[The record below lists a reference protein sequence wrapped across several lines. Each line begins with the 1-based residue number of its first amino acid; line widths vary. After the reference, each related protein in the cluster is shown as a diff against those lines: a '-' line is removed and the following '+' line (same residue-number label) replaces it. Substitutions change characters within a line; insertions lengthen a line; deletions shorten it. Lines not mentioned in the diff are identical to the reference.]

1 MPSFPIFS
9 RPILNA
15 ASKLMVSS
23 GWGAD
28 RSYRGGVHNGLDAP
42 AKVGTPVRAAA
53 GGTVVDVADW
63 GSNGGKAV
71 VIEHLP
77 GLKTRYLHLD
87 RQLVKRGQSVGRD
100 QLIGYSG
107 ATGIAA
113 SAAHLHFDIRGTQ
126 PWVDEYTRRFGR
138 PNPWPGEITSGGY
151 GIPGEPFFP
160 VDIWMPGVLA
170 NAKSRGVPIGTAL
183 GVGGIVVGLSLVVFG
198 VYWLLARRK

>member
-1 MPSFPIFS
+1 MSSFPIFS

-15 ASKLMVSS
+15 AGKLMVTS

-42 AKVGTPVRAAA
+42 AKIGTPVRAAA
-53 GGTVVDVADW
+53 GGKVVTATDW
-63 GSNGGKAV
+63 GANGGKAI

-87 RQLVKRGQSVGRD
+87 RFVVKVGDSVSRE

-138 PNPWPGEITSGGY
+138 PTPWPGEVTSGGY

-160 VDIWMPGVLA
+160 VDIWLPTALA
-170 NAKSRGVPIGTAL
+170 SAKAHGVPVGTAL
-183 GVGGIVVGLSLVVFG
+183 GIGGIVVGLGLMAFG
-198 VYWLLARRK
+198 IYWFLARRN